1 MGKRGPRP
9 IPTSLKLFRGTAR
22 GKDKRRNE
30 PRPGVSV
37 PRCPKDLPEEAQRIF
52 RRLSKVLAPLG
63 LLTVA
68 DHETFELM
76 CLHGGLAR
84 RAAIQMANEGL
95 TTKDERNL
103 DRKSPLNQM
112 LKDHSDAYR
121 RYAGLFGLS
130 PSARSE
136 IDLPEMARSR
146 RELLLSDDERRFFG
160 DGQNYWGKLAKY
172 IR

>member
-9 IPTSLKLFRGTAR
+9 IPTSLKIVRGTAR
-22 GKDKRRNE
+22 GKDKHRHE
-30 PRPGVSV
+30 PTPRVISL
-37 PRCPKDLPEEAQRIF
+37 RCPKDLPEEAQRIF
-52 RRLSKVLAPLG
+52 RRLSKVLIPLG

-84 RAAIQMANEGL
+84 RAAIEMAKEGL
-95 TTKDERNL
+95 TVKDERNL

-112 LKDHSDAYR
+112 LKEHSDAYR
-121 RYAGLFGLS
+121 RYAALFGLS

-136 IDLPEMARSR
+136 IDLPEIAKSR
-146 RELLLSDDERRFFG
+146 FTLLNSDERRFFG
-160 DGQNYWGKLAKY
+160 ENKLSKY
-172 IR
+172 LKNPWSNL